1 MFSAGQ
7 LALLSIFSH
16 IMFIYLTWKVVTAIR
31 IETIFKKGRSAE
43 ARVFL
48 LFITIV
54 IGTGVS
60 RFFLDILQWSG
71 DLIYLFSSIH
81 VLI

>member
-7 LALLSIFSH
+7 LALISIFSH
-16 IMFIYLTWKVVTAIR
+16 IMFIYLTWKVITAIR

-71 DLIYLFSSIH
+71 DLIYLFSFINMY
-81 VLI
+81 

>member
-7 LALLSIFSH
+7 LALISIFSH
-16 IMFIYLTWKVVTAIR
+16 LMFIYLTWKVITAIR

-60 RFFLDILQWSG
+60 NFFLDILKWSG
-71 DLIYLFSSIH
+71 DLIYLFSFINMY
-81 VLI
+81 

>member
-7 LALLSIFSH
+7 LAIISIFSH
-16 IMFIYLTWKVVTAIR
+16 IMFIYLAWKVVTAIR

-60 RFFLDILQWSG
+60 KFFLDILQWSG

-81 VLI
+81 VWL

>member
-7 LALLSIFSH
+7 LALISIFSH
-16 IMFIYLTWKVVTAIR
+16 LMFIYLTWKVITAIR

-60 RFFLDILQWSG
+60 SFFLDILQWSG
-71 DLIYLFSSIH
+71 DLIYLFSFINRY
-81 VLI
+81 

>member
-48 LFITIV
+48 LFITIM

-71 DLIYLFSSIH
+71 DLIYLFSSIY